1 MLKVES
7 TLSFCLASTINP
19 AARGT
24 PMHPRDVGE
33 ANQSTKLGKRS
44 RNDYDGSEFL
54 STFPAAIKPRR
65 DEPTEAQGQRDLL
78 KTKCFNC
85 GRMGNI
91 SAKCE
96 LPYQEAG
103 KV

>member
-1 MLKVES
+1 
-7 TLSFCLASTINP
+7 
-19 AARGT
+19 
-24 PMHPRDVGE
+24 MHPRNVGE
-33 ANQSTKLGKRS
+33 ANRSTKLGKRS
-44 RNDYDGSEFL
+44 RNNYDGSEFP

-65 DEPTEAQGQRDLL
+65 DEPTEARGQQDLL

-85 GRMGNI
+85 GRMGHI